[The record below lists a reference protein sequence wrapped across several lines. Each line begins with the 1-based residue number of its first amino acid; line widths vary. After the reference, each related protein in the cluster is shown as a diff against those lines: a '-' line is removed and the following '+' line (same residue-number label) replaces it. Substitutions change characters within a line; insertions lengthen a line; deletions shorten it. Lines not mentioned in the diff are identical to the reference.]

1 MMGFHFSHLLL
12 YDQFLKAKS
21 VRSQEAVVSE
31 IITHATAIIRLAI
44 DTMDERTRHLSDH
57 IYHMIT
63 FAAVI
68 ICRITGAPEHYPE
81 IAYKA
86 EELDTMISSLVQW
99 LQSIGL
105 PCHAA
110 HTFGTI
116 IAQVQQK
123 ARPQVDAN
131 TSSPVQTG
139 DILPDEFTRFYF
151 PEFLG
156 VGATPNG
163 SWDLAPNFSFF
174 SQDYPLPDGID

>member
-1 MMGFHFSHLLL
+1 MGFHFSHLLL
-12 YDQFLKAKS
+12 YDRCLKSKS
-21 VRSQEAVVSE
+21 ARAQESMVSE
-31 IITHATAIIRLAI
+31 MIRHATAIIRLAI

-63 FAAVI
+63 FAAII
-68 ICRITGAPEHYPE
+68 ICRIIGAPEHHSE
-81 IAYKA
+81 IINDVK
-86 EELDTMISSLVQW
+86 ELDTMVSTLVQW

-123 ARPQVDAN
+123 ARPQVDAT
-131 TSSPVQTG
+131 TSSPVETG
-139 DILPDEFTRFYF
+139 DILPDELTRLYF
-151 PEFLG
+151 PEFLA

-174 SQDYPLPDGID
+174 PQDYPLPDGMN